1 MDPGAGEVAT
11 LDRTGTERDGVA
23 SRVFGRLR
31 LVRRQFITA
40 SKHAQIGLQNR
51 SMVEGGMLSLV

>member
-1 MDPGAGEVAT
+1 MDPGAGEVAI
-11 LDRTGTERDGVA
+11 LDRTETGRDGVA

-40 SKHAQIGLQNR
+40 SKHGQIGLQNR
-51 SMVEGGMLSLV
+51 TMVEGGIQSLV